1 MLDQEKCTLAIHAGH
16 SRIKWGL
23 FESETN
29 VGIWPKRL
37 SADFLPVSEY
47 VEWHAAFDSLSW
59 DRIQQCILTGSNL
72 PLIARINRDW
82 PEENKSPIQIKKAD
96 LPLEMDVD
104 SPEKVGAD
112 RILNAIAINHVRTS
126 EENAII
132 IDTGT
137 AITIDAVDSS
147 GRFLGGTILP
157 GILMGARALHE
168 FTSTLPL
175 IQGQQFLSE
184 SPTVIG
190 KNTEAA
196 MASGLYWG
204 HLGAIKEIVQRMK
217 NNLKGDT
224 KLYLTGGAAPCV
236 REFLPDVQHGPDL
249 SLIGSLIA
257 LRSAV

>member
-1 MLDQEKCTLAIHAGH
+1 MLDQEKYILAIHAGH
-16 SRIKWGL
+16 TRIKWGL

-37 SADFLPVSEY
+37 SADFLPVSDY
-47 VEWHAAFDSLSW
+47 VDWHATFDSLSW
-59 DRIQQCILTGSNL
+59 GRVEHCILTGSNL
-72 PLIARINRDW
+72 PLIERIENDW
-82 PEENKSPIQIKKAD
+82 PESKTSPIQMKKVD
-96 LPLEMDVD
+96 LPIKINVD

-112 RILNAIAINHVRTS
+112 RILNAIAVNHVRKP

-175 IQGQQFLSE
+175 IKGQQFLSE

-196 MASGLYWG
+196 IASGLYWG

-236 REFLPDVQHGPDL
+236 REFLPDGQHEPDL

-257 LRSAV
+257 FRSAV